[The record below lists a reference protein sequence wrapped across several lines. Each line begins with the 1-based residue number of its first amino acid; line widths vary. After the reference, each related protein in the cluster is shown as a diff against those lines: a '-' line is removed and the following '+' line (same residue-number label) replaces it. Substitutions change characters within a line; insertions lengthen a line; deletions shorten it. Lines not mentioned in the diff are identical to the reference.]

1 MSMRPEEFIKRFPE
15 RVAPV
20 PCEYAGQWISW
31 NEDRTEIISHGTD
44 FRTVCQQAI
53 ALGCARPILQ
63 KIPRGPFVGGA

>member
-1 MSMRPEEFIKRFPE
+1 MPITLKEYAEKFPD
-15 RVAPV
+15 RAAPV

-31 NEDRTEIISHGTD
+31 NEVRTEIISHGAD
-44 FRTVCQQAI
+44 FRTVHQQAS